1 MSINLPV
8 PNLTF
13 QSSTPVFSTNSDAS
27 GGPGADETTLTKKHQ
42 STLQLHLKP
51 LAPTVTHRPPPLSL
65 VFVMD
70 PESFMKNSPFHVAND
85 PHYNLSNTT
94 PELLKFHLHE
104 QTRQPPALAPLLMD
118 TDFNVHLQNAIA
130 SNNVSIDY
138 DHENDEN
145 DEFLR
150 DGDSGTSTPLSNVS
164 EPLKAVA
171 GADKTNYMNL
181 KVLIENS
188 VFDASKTSVNSVLS
202 LHKAKQLKLAIASK
216 KEHKE
221 YLEQRIS
228 IANHFCS
235 TLLAGADASA
245 DLDSGLLLKIF
256 KQNIDLQQQL
266 MLLSAELDLLS
277 QKLTNHNLACLVLGY
292 VKDVELSHSASG
304 MELAAASKE
313 APVDAVSQQA
323 FESLFSHIASVAVQK
338 NVPLPDH
345 ALDVDNT
352 LAGKIAWA
360 QSCIDA
366 LVQSS
371 PESAAAPSAPS
382 TATSTLTRG
391 TDVTSAADN
400 SVLNDHS
407 FLSATPYAAL
417 NGNAL
422 DKTISE
428 YKIALNDLRFSHQF
442 FMKEYEYLKENSL
455 KTILEYRR
463 KNAALEKEV
472 ATHRNGSS
480 MSLNE
485 FSRDTLNA
493 KDKEIAQLR
502 KDINLL
508 KVEYLGSKSPRN
520 STIASPPLLFAPE
533 MNASGGSPIQQI
545 STASSA
551 SSAILRKEF
560 KKLVTDIQDRYEV
573 ELGEER
579 LKRRQLE
586 DKLAKLDINA

>member
-1 MSINLPV
+1 
-8 PNLTF
+8 
-13 QSSTPVFSTNSDAS
+13 
-27 GGPGADETTLTKKHQ
+27 
-42 STLQLHLKP
+42 
-51 LAPTVTHRPPPLSL
+51 
-65 VFVMD
+65 
-70 PESFMKNSPFHVAND
+70 MKNSPFHVAND
-85 PHYNLSNTT
+85 PHYNLHNTT

-118 TDFNVHLQNAIA
+118 TDFNAHLQNAIA

-138 DHENDEN
+138 DNDNDEN

-150 DGDSGTSTPLSNVS
+150 DGDSGSSTPLSDVS

-171 GADKTNYMNL
+171 GADRTSYMNL

-188 VFDASKTSVNSVLS
+188 VFDASKTSVKSVLS
-202 LHKAKQLKLAIASK
+202 LHKAKQLKIAIAAK

-221 YLEQRIS
+221 YLEQRMS
-228 IANHFCS
+228 IANHFCA
-235 TLLAGADASA
+235 TLLAGTDAAA

-266 MLLSAELDLLS
+266 MALSAELDLLN

-304 MELAAASKE
+304 MDLASASKD

-323 FESLFSHIASVAVQK
+323 FESLFAHIASVAVQK
-338 NVPLPDH
+338 NVALPDH
-345 ALDVDNT
+345 ALDTDNT

-366 LVQSS
+366 IVQSS
-371 PESAAAPSAPS
+371 AESAAAPPAPS
-382 TATSTLTRG
+382 TATSTLTRA
-391 TDVTSAADN
+391 TDVTSVADN

-407 FLSATPYAAL
+407 FLSATPYATL

-463 KNAALEKEV
+463 KNAVLEKEV
-472 ATHRNGSS
+472 ARHRDGSS

-485 FSRDTLNA
+485 FSRDTLDA

-520 STIASPPLLFAPE
+520 STIASPPLPFAPE
-533 MNASGGSPIQQI
+533 MGASGTPIPQKP
-545 STASSA
+545 TASSA

-560 KKLVTDIQDRYEV
+560 KKLVTDMQDRYEV

-579 LKRRQLE
+579 VKRRQLE
-586 DKLAKLDINA
+586 DKLAKLDVNV